1 MSMMINWGVSTLHVK
16 RVDSEAER
24 RHGIC
29 SEATDHQSLTKLQ
42 HSQLGQISI
51 YSKNDD
57 DDDADA
63 VVVDNGVLKRFTFL
77 FRGAKVYTSK
87 FANMQI
93 GKSKNV

>member
-1 MSMMINWGVSTLHVK
+1 MSMMINWGLSTLHVK

-51 YSKNDD
+51 YSKDD
-57 DDDADA
+57 DDGYAD
-63 VVVDNGVLKRFTFL
+63 VVDDNGVLKRFTLL
-77 FRGAKVYTSK
+77 FRGAKVDTSK
-87 FANMQI
+87 FANM
-93 GKSKNV
+93 